1 MLLRR
6 PFLWAV
12 LLALRVSASGA
23 LSMPSPLSKD
33 ILSNPINMTESSKK
47 ARLGHLP
54 NLTYAPWPALPFE
67 IPLYP
72 GFRFPHLIFINA
84 SPFRGTRPVSLPRLQ
99 EFLQEF
105 GSNLEREYPPPGL
118 VPRQIQQFT
127 FDIHSY
133 TKWSIEMNEGFL
145 GFALP
150 TEIAL
155 VALDEISRQLG
166 IHGPSSLFF
175 SIREGAASLSYGF
188 LIISEFGSVSL
199 NRSLANGNSVFRT
212 N

>member
-1 MLLRR
+1 M
-6 PFLWAV
+6 
-12 LLALRVSASGA
+12 
-23 LSMPSPLSKD
+23 
-33 ILSNPINMTESSKK
+33 
-47 ARLGHLP
+47 
-54 NLTYAPWPALPFE
+54 
-67 IPLYP
+67 
-72 GFRFPHLIFINA
+72 
-84 SPFRGTRPVSLPRLQ
+84 
-99 EFLQEF
+99 
-105 GSNLEREYPPPGL
+105 
-118 VPRQIQQFT
+118 PRQIQQFT

-199 NRSLANGNSVFRT
+199 NRSLASGNSVFQT